1 MGRGLFVP
9 LAVAAS
15 FASAG
20 AGALAAQDDL
30 AGLAEAAPAWQG
42 ANLQRPGSGVDR
54 TLDDEPSALKRLA
67 RGTLWRA
74 QLDEDSSLSLRLR
87 GKKIGLVLSV
97 RFGG

>member
-1 MGRGLFVP
+1 MGRCHFVP
-9 LAVAAS
+9 LAVALS
-15 FASAG
+15 LASAG
-20 AGALAAQDDL
+20 GGARAAQEDL
-30 AGLAEAAPAWQG
+30 AVLAEPAPAWRG
-42 ANLQRPGSGVDR
+42 GNVQRPGSGFDR

-74 QLDEDSSLSLRLR
+74 QLDDDSSLSLRLR